1 MNRITKA
8 GNELFKAMTLPIR
21 MCVGL
26 YRAVMK
32 ETPKTMEFPF
42 EIKLKGKDNGKRSE
56 NTETKS
62 E

>member
-1 MNRITKA
+1 
-8 GNELFKAMTLPIR
+8 MTLPIR

-42 EIKLKGKDNGKRSE
+42 EIKLKGEDNGKRSE